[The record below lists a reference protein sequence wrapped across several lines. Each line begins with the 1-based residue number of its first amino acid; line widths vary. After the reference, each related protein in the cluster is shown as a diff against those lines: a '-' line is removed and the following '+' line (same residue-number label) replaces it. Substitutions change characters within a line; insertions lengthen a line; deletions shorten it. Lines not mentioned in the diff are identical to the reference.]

1 MNDVKMKALA
11 VAVIG
16 ILGPAPATAQ
26 VHMCTDAN
34 GRKVFSDNP
43 CGENSKLIDVRPST
57 GGAGINPSTSMQTVY
72 YDVSGLTLAE
82 LRRDIAKKGPE
93 GFWGAASTKIAYN
106 VTTKPMPTGC
116 VVDVIKTS
124 ADATVRLP
132 RWRNR
137 HDATV
142 DMQQQVDVA
151 FRSLE
156 LHERGHVQISL
167 NAARQIER
175 TVREVPPGPTCEAV
189 ASEATRRADAV
200 LASSSREQQLYD
212 SETDHGVNQ
221 YSPYRSR

>member
-1 MNDVKMKALA
+1 MKSFAI
-11 VAVIG
+11 AVIG
-16 ILGPAPATAQ
+16 VFGVWWPLLAEAQ

-34 GRKVFSDNP
+34 GHKVFSDHP

-57 GGAGINPSTSMQTVY
+57 GSTGINPSTSMQTAY
-72 YDVSGLTLAE
+72 YDVAGLTLAE

-93 GFWGAASTKIAYN
+93 GWWGMASTKIGYN
-106 VTTKPMPTGC
+106 VTTKPTAGGC
-116 VVDVIKTS
+116 VVDTIKTS

-137 HDATV
+137 HEATV

-175 TVREVPPGPTCEAV
+175 TVREVPPGPTCQAV
-189 ASEATRRADAV
+189 ADEATRRAEAV

>member
-1 MNDVKMKALA
+1 MRESNLFLVAALLASTPA
-11 VAVIG
+11 V
-16 ILGPAPATAQ
+16 AQ

-43 CGENSKLIDVRPST
+43 CGENSKLIDVRPSS

-72 YDVSGLTLAE
+72 YDVSGVTINE
-82 LRRDIAKKGPE
+82 VRRDIARKGPE
-93 GFWGAASTKIAYN
+93 GFWGTAATKIAYN
-106 VTTKPMPTGC
+106 VTTKPTPSGC
-116 VVDVIKTS
+116 VVDTIKTS

-137 HDATV
+137 HEATV
-142 DMQQQVDVA
+142 ETQQQVDVA
-151 FRSLE
+151 FRSLD

-175 TVREVPPGPTCEAV
+175 TVREVPPGPTCQAV
-189 ASEATRRADAV
+189 ADEASRRAEAV